1 MRTKATTVAMAVIVL
16 GLPFLARG
24 QTPTVVVNPAAVAA
38 GAGSSI
44 AGDDL
49 TDMFLASLTR
59 TNVFN
64 VIDARTGRDVA
75 ADFYLSASCNYREE
89 QIEVEENDSSRS
101 SSIEASR
108 RSRLDSRSR
117 SDSVTVKRS
126 RTHVTF
132 IHIDITVT
140 DSSGEVFFSDFTER
154 SGSAGTR
161 AEPIVRHLAD
171 RLAKYV
177 DIMGPRPRTKSVE
190 ASVVS
195 VVDSTTAVVD
205 KGNKAGLEPGD
216 ELEVRRGDIIT
227 NAEGEVIF
235 SRLEN
240 IGTAEV
246 SEVQDEGALITVAAS
261 LKLEEGDTVV
271 RPAPAPPEP
280 SVTER
285 VETGDA
291 LVEASFY
298 MPAVREYL
306 AALGSDQ
313 ELLDVLFPLAVAQ
326 MKTGDHAAAFESFAS
341 FLDAGQPV
349 ELAAIHRHA
358 FSRDCQ
364 GTFTLTRESASYR
377 SPREDDWDHWFDV
390 SLEGV
395 VDVSIGDIWTEENL
409 VIRAP
414 SAKQVN
420 KNKDDSKNWTLIF
433 DLRGENTEAAR
444 IVRQYI
450 LGSQGR

>member
-1 MRTKATTVAMAVIVL
+1 MRTKTTTVAMAVIVL
-16 GLPFLARG
+16 ALPFLARG
-24 QTPTVVVNPAAVAA
+24 QTPTVAVNPVAVAA

-44 AGDDL
+44 AGGDL
-49 TDMFLASLTR
+49 TDMFLASLRR
-59 TNVFN
+59 TSVFS
-64 VIDARTGRDVA
+64 VIDARTGRDAA
-75 ADFYLSASCNYREE
+75 ADFYLSARCNYREE
-89 QIEVEENDSSRS
+89 QVEVEENDSSRS

-108 RSRLDSRSR
+108 PSRIDSRSR

-161 AEPIVRHLAD
+161 AEQIVRYLAD

-190 ASVVS
+190 ARVVS
-195 VVDSTTAVVD
+195 VVDPTTAVVD
-205 KGNKAGLEPGD
+205 KGNKAGLESGD

-246 SEVQDEGALITVAAS
+246 KEVQDEGALITVAAP

-280 SVTER
+280 SVTEH

-291 LVEASFY
+291 LFEASFY
-298 MPAVREYL
+298 KPAVREYL
-306 AALGSDQ
+306 AALGSDP

-326 MKTGDHAAAFESFAS
+326 MKTGNHVAAFESFAS

-349 ELAAIHRHA
+349 ELAATHRHA
-358 FSRDCQ
+358 FSRDCE

-395 VDVSIGDIWTEENL
+395 VDVRTGDIWTEENL

-414 SAKQVN
+414 SAKQVE

-433 DLRGENTEAAR
+433 DLRGENTEIAR

-450 LGSQGR
+450 LHSQGR

>member
-1 MRTKATTVAMAVIVL
+1 M
-16 GLPFLARG
+16 
-24 QTPTVVVNPAAVAA
+24 
-38 GAGSSI
+38 
-44 AGDDL
+44 
-49 TDMFLASLTR
+49 
-59 TNVFN
+59 
-64 VIDARTGRDVA
+64 
-75 ADFYLSASCNYREE
+75 
-89 QIEVEENDSSRS
+89 
-101 SSIEASR
+101 
-108 RSRLDSRSR
+108 
-117 SDSVTVKRS
+117 
-126 RTHVTF
+126 
-132 IHIDITVT
+132 
-140 DSSGEVFFSDFTER
+140 
-154 SGSAGTR
+154 
-161 AEPIVRHLAD
+161 AD
-171 RLAKYV
+171 RLAKYF

-190 ASVVS
+190 ARVVS
-195 VVDSTTAVVD
+195 VVDPTTAVVD
-205 KGNKAGLEPGD
+205 KGNKAGLESGD

-246 SEVQDEGALITVAAS
+246 SEVQDEGALITVAAP

-280 SVTER
+280 SVTEH

-291 LVEASFY
+291 LFEASFY
-298 MPAVREYL
+298 KPAVREYL
-306 AALGSDQ
+306 AALGSDP

-326 MKTGDHAAAFESFAS
+326 MKTGNHVAAFESFAS

-349 ELAAIHRHA
+349 ELAATHRHA
-358 FSRDCQ
+358 FSRDCE

-377 SPREDDWDHWFDV
+377 SPREDDWDHWFEV

-395 VDVSIGDIWTEENL
+395 ADVRTGDIWNEENL

-414 SAKQVN
+414 SAKQVE

-433 DLRGENTEAAR
+433 DLRGENTEVAR

-450 LGSQGR
+450 LHSQGR